1 MNKEQATARARVLRD
16 ETISELGY
24 LIADLQRDY
33 DRLTKAIAHDDEEGM
48 TAHQGNT
55 GYYLSQHCL
64 RYEQT
69 VRAGVKMDEWARLAQ
84 WMEED

>member
-1 MNKEQATARARVLRD
+1 MNKEQATAKARALRN

-24 LIADLQRDY
+24 LIADLQKDY
-33 DRLTKAIAHDDEEGM
+33 DRLTKAVWLDDDSKGM

-69 VRAGVKMDEWARLAQ
+69 VKAGVKMDEWARLAQ
-84 WMEED
+84 WIED

>member
-1 MNKEQATARARVLRD
+1 MNKEQATAKARAMRE

-24 LIADLQRDY
+24 LIEELQRDY
-33 DRLTKAIAHDDEEGM
+33 HRLTNAVNRDDSEGM

-69 VRAGVKMDEWARLAQ
+69 IKAGVKMDEWARLAQ
-84 WMEED
+84 WIED

>member
-1 MNKEQATARARVLRD
+1 MNKEQATAKARALRN

-24 LIADLQRDY
+24 LIEELQRDY
-33 DRLTKAIAHDDEEGM
+33 VRLSNAVNRDDSEGM

-84 WMEED
+84 WIED